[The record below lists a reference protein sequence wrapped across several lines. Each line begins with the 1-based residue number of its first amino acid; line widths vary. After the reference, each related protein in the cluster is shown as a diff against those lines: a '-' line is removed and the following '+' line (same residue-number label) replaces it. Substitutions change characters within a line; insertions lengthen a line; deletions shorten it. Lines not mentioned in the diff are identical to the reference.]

1 MGLMSV
7 LVLGGWWGVWWG
19 RSFISP
25 NTSPADPGVGPPAN
39 VKSGQQSPR
48 WVWQYEAARKYLDAG
63 DPARAIPLL
72 KDAAEAGHVESITE
86 LGQAYYR
93 GRGVMQNYALAVTQF
108 QRAARRGCSEAQYM
122 LGVCYRA
129 GQGVAQDYARA
140 YAWFNLASAQ
150 GHPLASQA
158 RQELVNTLPPDVIAE
173 GQKIS
178 LQISSE
184 ADSSDRDVP
193 ASP

>member
-1 MGLMSV
+1 
-7 LVLGGWWGVWWG
+7 
-19 RSFISP
+19 
-25 NTSPADPGVGPPAN
+25 
-39 VKSGQQSPR
+39 
-48 WVWQYEAARKYLDAG
+48 VWQYEAARKYLDAG